1 MTLSRPELW
10 TLSQVK
16 EYLDKE
22 ESKTSYFVEIPK
34 FQRSI
39 VWKDSQ
45 IRKLVDSIYKGFP
58 IGALLAYKTERMHGS
73 RSILQLVDGLQR
85 ATAIR
90 RYLEAP
96 LKYAPIEDFVTPDFL
111 NQTAG
116 ILHGKNTP
124 AIAQQVQ
131 SDLRAWF
138 NSVTDLAMGANFSFA
153 KLAAHLANGDEE
165 KREKLVLANAQNGL
179 GDILLGDVL
188 SALKEV
194 TTYQIPVSVYTGSL
208 DNVPTIFERINSQG
222 AQLSKYEI
230 LAASWSN
237 TSVEVENPKVLQ
249 AIAEKY
255 KKMIDN
261 GYEIDGFDENGSPT
275 ESGNN
280 LYEYLFGLGKVLA
293 QQFPTLFHSADQADE
308 NSPVAFQIVTL
319 ACRLPVS
326 KMGSLPDKMPKL
338 DGQIVTSA
346 LESAILRAA
355 TCAEASLSKYL
366 SLKLNEQISGPS
378 GIKQNQ
384 AISYVTSFIA
394 NCFDENFAPKA
405 NIKEIENFIASAIP
419 GHFLLDLVRDSW
431 GGSGDS
437 TLLDRTWESVLQ
449 EDANS
454 SRKEVVYSPSSFYLK
469 RASETSLREAFSV
482 WHTSQLEAKQSQ
494 RVRYPSDYKPVL
506 KFIYS
511 TIVPFADNH
520 GVDFEL
526 EHIYPV
532 AVLKKVIS
540 ANNLEGLPM
549 AAMGNLMLL
558 PKDLNRIKKEN
569 LLGDY
574 LAENPESLTPAEKSR
589 VQSYLISPKIEDIS
603 GDKTVSEDY
612 FKEFCKS
619 RAVAMMDHIASQLPL
634 DD

>member
-1 MTLSRPELW
+1 
-10 TLSQVK
+10 
-16 EYLDKE
+16 
-22 ESKTSYFVEIPK
+22 
-34 FQRSI
+34 
-39 VWKDSQ
+39 
-45 IRKLVDSIYKGFP
+45 
-58 IGALLAYKTERMHGS
+58 MHGS
-73 RSILQLVDGLQR
+73 RSVLQLVDGLQR

-96 LKYAPIEDFVTPDFL
+96 LKYAPIEDFVTPDFI
-111 NQTAG
+111 NQ
-116 ILHGKNTP
+116 IVEIIHGKTSP
-124 AIAQQVQ
+124 SLIQQVH
-131 SDLRAWF
+131 SDMRAWF

-153 KLAAHLANGDEE
+153 KLAAHLSNGNEE
-165 KREKLVLANAQNGL
+165 KRDELVLANAQNGL

-194 TTYQIPVSVYTGSL
+194 TSYQIPVSVYTGPL

-249 AIAEKY
+249 AIADKY

-261 GYEIDGFDENGSPT
+261 GYEIDGFDENGQPT

-338 DGQIVTSA
+338 DGQIITSS
-346 LESAILRAA
+346 LEAAILRAA
-355 TCAEASLSKYL
+355 TCAEGALSKYL
-366 SLKLNEQISGPS
+366 TLKLNEQSSGPS

-394 NCFDENFAPKA
+394 NCFDENFVAKA
-405 NIKEIENFIASAIP
+405 NIRELENSIAAAIP

-449 EDANS
+449 DDPNT
-454 SRKEVVYSPSSFYLK
+454 SRKEYVYVPSSYYLK
-469 RASETSLREAFSV
+469 RASETSLREAFNV

-511 TIVPFADNH
+511 TIVPFADNL
-520 GVDFEL
+520 GVNFEL

-540 ANNLEGLPM
+540 ANKLEGLPM
-549 AAMGNLMLL
+549 AAIGNLMLL

-574 LAENPESLTPAEKSR
+574 LLANPSELSPAEKTK
-589 VQSYLISPKIEDIS
+589 VQSYLILPQIEAIS
-603 GDKTVSEDY
+603 EETQVSEEF

-619 RAVAMMDHIASQLPL
+619 RASAMMDHLAAHLPL
-634 DD
+634 DE